1 MKIKLAFVALVA
13 FGDAALFH
21 RDRIGNA
28 ACPVGTIER

>member
-13 FGDAALFH
+13 FGDAKLFH